1 MMNLLLIITRKFNAP
16 CSRWWKDKISNST
29 GQKIDLLTSSA
40 VYTQIIDQLNHFV
53 NYYLSCIGLIF
64 YSY

>member
-1 MMNLLLIITRKFNAP
+1 MMNLLLIITRKFNAL
-16 CSRWWKDKISNST
+16 CSSWWKDKISNST
-29 GQKIDLLTSSA
+29 GQEIDLLTSSA